1 MRIVLADLQPVR
13 EDGRMKIRILALLCL
28 VSSMITSAQVPAP
41 QPPAAPTT
49 SSSAQLP
56 RGPAMAGSI
65 NDIMSKFIY
74 PVGDEVFYISRN
86 PPQNE
91 KEWNSY
97 EARML
102 MLAESGNLL
111 MMPGRARDQDRWMRD
126 ARLLVDAGTAAYKA
140 ARARDVAAIE
150 KLNDQ
155 MYNACVICHQDYRP
169 NYRTRVPDPE
179 GLAPLQPSPPQ
190 R

>member
-1 MRIVLADLQPVR
+1 
-13 EDGRMKIRILALLCL
+13 MKIRILALLVL
-28 VSSMITSAQVPAP
+28 LGSTMMGAQVPVAQPQAAGAP
-41 QPPAAPTT
+41 GPTG
-49 SSSAQLP
+49 AQLP
-56 RGPAMAGSI
+56 RGPALVGSVS
-65 NDIMSKFIY
+65 DIMSKFIY
-74 PVGDEVFYISRN
+74 PVGDEVFYISRAV
-86 PPQNE
+86 PQNE
-91 KEWNSY
+91 KEWNAY

-140 ARARDVAAIE
+140 AQARDVAAIE
-150 KLNDQ
+150 QLNDR

-179 GLAPLQPSPPQ
+179 GLAPLAPPSRGQ
-190 R
+190 

>member
-1 MRIVLADLQPVR
+1 MKTRLLAPLVLA
-13 EDGRMKIRILALLCL
+13 G
-28 VSSMITSAQVPAP
+28 SAVTFAQAPAP
-41 QPPAAPTT
+41 QPQPTVAPNATG
-49 SSSAQLP
+49 AQLP
-56 RGPAMAGSI
+56 RGPALVGSVS
-65 NDIMSKFIY
+65 DIMSKFIY

-86 PPQNE
+86 VPQNE
-91 KEWNSY
+91 KEWNAY

-126 ARLLVDAGTAAYKA
+126 ARLLVDAGTAAYRA
-140 ARARDVAAIE
+140 AQARDVAAIE
-150 KLNDQ
+150 QLNEQ
-155 MYNACVICHQDYRP
+155 MYNACVVCHQDYRP

-179 GLAPLQPSPPQ
+179 GLPPLAPPSPPK